1 MSLNGEFYD
10 FLIKNEIQ
18 QFIRDHEYVDI
29 NTLLLNPPK
38 LIQAWKKEILAQIV
52 ARKKCKTKLPLWYQT
67 PNIYYPPPLS
77 VEQSS
82 SAITAHYKGR
92 LVEGHVLHDLTGGMG
107 VDCMALATHFNTSYY
122 IEQNKDLCHRFSV
135 NQKLLGPDNIN
146 IQHESAKD
154 ALAHINTSDVI
165 YLDPARRNVDHKKI
179 FQFDDCTPNIKP
191 LLSELRKKSQSIMIK
206 SSPMIDLSKGL
217 RDLGSV
223 AEIHIISVRN
233 ECKEIVFILNNESYT
248 APTLYCVNLDSLH
261 PPLQGNFTEEKSL
274 SIEYCIPKNIIL
286 DPNTSILKAGLF
298 KTIGHHYGLSKI
310 AINTHFYTSDKKLK
324 DFPGRQFEVISSLNK
339 KNIKKLLPARK
350 ANVITKNYPLSA
362 GELKSQWGLT
372 DGGNYFILGFRNQE
386 NEAQCW
392 LTKKID

>member
-1 MSLNGEFYD
+1 MSLNGEFYA

-67 PNIYYPPPLS
+67 PNIYYPPLLS

-206 SSPMIDLSKGL
+206 ASPMIDLSKGL

-350 ANVITKNYPLSA
+350 ANVIIKNYPLSA

-386 NEAQCW
+386 NEAECW
-392 LTKKID
+392 LT